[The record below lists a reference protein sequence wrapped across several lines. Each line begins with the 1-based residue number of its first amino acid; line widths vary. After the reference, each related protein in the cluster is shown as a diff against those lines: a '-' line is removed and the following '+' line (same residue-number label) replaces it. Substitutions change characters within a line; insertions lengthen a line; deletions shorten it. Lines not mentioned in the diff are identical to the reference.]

1 MMYPFRPRRKIQSVQ
16 TVRTAICMYPFEQSI
31 QGRTAAAS
39 VKGTACASCCTE
51 SKSNIVWRANGKRHD
66 NVARRGPSVRP
77 AAPADSGCSTESAI
91 PGKIAGRGRALA
103 SPIEGPTA
111 KPTSECKREGSAYYA
126 LKRKVGQDRAAL
138 SLQATAYPV
147 SNTSF
152 FRYAFALAFIL

>member
-1 MMYPFRPRRKIQSVQ
+1 MTIEISSIFILFERTCKTSAIIMMYPFRPRRKIQSVQ

-31 QGRTAAAS
+31 HGRTAAS
-39 VKGTACASCCTE
+39 VKGTACASCFTE

-111 KPTSECKREGSAYYA
+111 KPTSECRREGPRK
-126 LKRKVGQDRAAL
+126 KRVL
-138 SLQATAYPV
+138 T
-147 SNTSF
+147 TH
-152 FRYAFALAFIL
+152 